1 VSVKFR
7 LGTVSLQVSIRPVGD
22 VTILDLRGR
31 STIGGDTD
39 LLSSHLQGFVANRVT
54 KVLLNLADLT
64 QIDSSAVS
72 ILVAAYVSLT
82 RLGGELKLLQPRGRV
97 LTVLEMIH
105 LLDIIP
111 SFEEEAQ
118 ALASFHT
125 RGYSAKP

>member
-1 VSVKFR
+1 MKFR
-7 LGTVSLQVSIRPVGD
+7 PGAVSLQVSIRQVGD
-22 VTILDLRGR
+22 IPILDLRGR
-31 STIGGDTD
+31 STIGSDSD
-39 LLSSHLQGFVANRVT
+39 LLRSHLQALVANRAP
-54 KVLLNLADLT
+54 KLLLNLAELT